1 LSENIAF
8 ICTKCEHLAS
18 LSVLF
23 HRRWKGII
31 YFPTMDVHC
40 VHPVV
45 STNSKQLPYYLKRAE
60 TNVVLIVFDVVFCYV
75 RAYIFTI
82 S

>member
-1 LSENIAF
+1 
-8 ICTKCEHLAS
+8 
-18 LSVLF
+18 
-23 HRRWKGII
+23 
-31 YFPTMDVHC
+31 MDVHC